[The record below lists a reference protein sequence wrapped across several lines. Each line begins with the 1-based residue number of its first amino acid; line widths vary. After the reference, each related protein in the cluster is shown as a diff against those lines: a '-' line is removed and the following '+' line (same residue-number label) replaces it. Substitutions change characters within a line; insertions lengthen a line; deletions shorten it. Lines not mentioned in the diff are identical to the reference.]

1 MSLILERRGLLAGL
15 FVARAIV
22 RAASI
27 MPVKVQRPIIERDW
41 NKFINDYMSQ
51 WRDEM
56 AKAEEDVMIYG
67 SGGLKVYDTPF
78 AIGVK
83 STGPIY
89 RLEACVDPFPSSS
102 AIWRPIVTLSP
113 IRTS

>member
-56 AKAEEDVMIYG
+56 AKAEEDVM
-67 SGGLKVYDTPF
+67 
-78 AIGVK
+78 
-83 STGPIY
+83 TGPIY